1 MTIVNYTATAME
13 LETMQVNRRSE
24 SAKPA
29 VPARFSVNGEG
40 LGILSGEE
48 LVWPARLTL
57 TLISRWN

>member
-29 VPARFSVNGEG
+29 VPARFSVNAEG
-40 LGILSGEE
+40 LGMLSIEE
-48 LVWPARLTL
+48 LVWLARLTL
-57 TLISRWN
+57 TLISRWS